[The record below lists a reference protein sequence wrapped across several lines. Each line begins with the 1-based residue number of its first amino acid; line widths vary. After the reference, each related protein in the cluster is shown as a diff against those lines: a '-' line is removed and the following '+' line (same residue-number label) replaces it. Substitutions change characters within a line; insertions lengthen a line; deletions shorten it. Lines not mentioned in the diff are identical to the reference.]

1 MLENRM
7 LKNCDFIVDRIKDSV
22 NYVYLLFGKKEWK
35 VSKLALLLFFFQL
48 LIFIIV
54 FEEIDNVLALRDC
67 FLIVIIYLAISLL
80 LFFAFVVQIHEK
92 ENDIEEQPQKYD
104 VQFSEKAL
112 VLFKTIKKMEDVNH
126 LPSSENEKIENIKI
140 PYPTIEHSDSSS
152 LVNYLK
158 ELSKIP
164 KTHPEFASLEQFV
177 LTIGANSEI
186 EQLFNTIVEDV
197 SKIHFSDTLFSVKEL
212 LDDARKSSFD
222 YLKNPDSETTNKLME
237 NIQKCMSSDFSSS
250 IFRLRLSEKESLYEK
265 LFYIGKKGV
274 VDVGKGGFKTFFD
287 TEKFSDVIGDFG
299 NDIRDSFDDVI
310 SNIPHDIGVDV
321 WDVDYDFSSHFPLI
335 TTAITLFK
343 AGKQTIVNDADV
355 KKTLKNAGVKI
366 VSAAGGVSIGSLIG
380 SLIFPGVGT
389 AIGAAIG
396 GFLGRKFASNINTLN
411 LKELQEKIENQIE
424 IIKEQE

>member
-158 ELSKIP
+158 S
-164 KTHPEFASLEQFV
+164 FQRF
-177 LTIGANSEI
+177 
-186 EQLFNTIVEDV
+186 
-197 SKIHFSDTLFSVKEL
+197 
-212 LDDARKSSFD
+212 RKR
-222 YLKNPDSETTNKLME
+222 
-237 NIQKCMSSDFSSS
+237 IQ
-250 IFRLRLSEKESLYEK
+250 
-265 LFYIGKKGV
+265 
-274 VDVGKGGFKTFFD
+274 
-287 TEKFSDVIGDFG
+287 
-299 NDIRDSFDDVI
+299 
-310 SNIPHDIGVDV
+310 
-321 WDVDYDFSSHFPLI
+321 
-335 TTAITLFK
+335 
-343 AGKQTIVNDADV
+343 
-355 KKTLKNAGVKI
+355 
-366 VSAAGGVSIGSLIG
+366 
-380 SLIFPGVGT
+380 
-389 AIGAAIG
+389 
-396 GFLGRKFASNINTLN
+396 N
-411 LKELQEKIENQIE
+411 LHL
-424 IIKEQE
+424 